1 MGNENVATS
10 AQLAQWKIHSFSAL
24 TYFLNM
30 ASIKI
35 KN

>member
-24 TYFLNM
+24 TYFFEHG
-30 ASIKI
+30 IH